1 MNRFAVDDKNGL
13 SYIASELT
21 RINIFGNDYVVYVIP
36 KDNQNNLYVS
46 KLVNEELQM
55 IQNPKEEKI
64 ITEIVEEL
72 INKTNENEKE
82 RKM

>member
-1 MNRFAVDDKNGL
+1 
-13 SYIASELT
+13 
-21 RINIFGNDYVVYVIP
+21 
-36 KDNQNNLYVS
+36 
-46 KLVNEELQM
+46 M